1 MTSVSFGD
9 SQFSIDN
16 KQLGFTLS
24 ALAEVTLTRHTAR
37 AAREFIKAIQSKQQV
52 IACHMV
58 TGDCDFV
65 LRIMSPGI
73 DAYRKL
79 IWEELHGIEGVLKI
93 RSSVI
98 METFKDQLSPIL
110 DDSSCRESVKAASS
124 IAVLPSPGK
133 TRKVFIRCR
142 LSPDSPQYACK
153 VLIIEVGHFISP
165 LSTSGFHLSCCSNEK
180 GHFSIGWLL
189 HWIAGRNMRP
199 ARWKSESNAQSSAFR
214 AG

>member
-1 MTSVSFGD
+1 MADLDEIDLKILATLQRSANLPNTELADQIGLTPAPCLRRVKRLNDLGVIRG
-9 SQFSIDN
+9 FSIVVDN

-37 AAREFIKAIQSKQQV
+37 AAREFIKAIQGKQQV

-98 METFKDQLSPIL
+98 METFKDQLSPML
-110 DDSSCRESVKAASS
+110 NGSS
-124 IAVLPSPGK
+124 
-133 TRKVFIRCR
+133 
-142 LSPDSPQYACK
+142 
-153 VLIIEVGHFISP
+153 
-165 LSTSGFHLSCCSNEK
+165 
-180 GHFSIGWLL
+180 
-189 HWIAGRNMRP
+189 
-199 ARWKSESNAQSSAFR
+199 
-214 AG
+214 

>member
-1 MTSVSFGD
+1 MPIIAWRFLFVADLDEIDLKILATLQRSANLPNTELADRIGLSPAPCLRRVRRLSEIGVIQSFTVA
-9 SQFSIDN
+9 IDN

-37 AAREFIKAIQSKQQV
+37 AAREFIKAIQNKQQV

-98 METFKDQLSPIL
+98 METFKDQLSPML
-110 DDSSCRESVKAASS
+110 D
-124 IAVLPSPGK
+124 G
-133 TRKVFIRCR
+133 
-142 LSPDSPQYACK
+142 
-153 VLIIEVGHFISP
+153 
-165 LSTSGFHLSCCSNEK
+165 TS
-180 GHFSIGWLL
+180 
-189 HWIAGRNMRP
+189 
-199 ARWKSESNAQSSAFR
+199 
-214 AG
+214 